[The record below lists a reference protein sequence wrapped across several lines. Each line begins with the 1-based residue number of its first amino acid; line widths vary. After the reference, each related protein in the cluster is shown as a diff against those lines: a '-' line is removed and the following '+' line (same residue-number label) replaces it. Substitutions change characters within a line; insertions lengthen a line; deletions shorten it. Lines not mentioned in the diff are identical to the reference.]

1 MSLNIVNRN
10 RKCEQIKHHQFLNQM
25 FSIATAQQH
34 PGTRMWWSWQ
44 CCCWIQW
51 LGSFVTTHAPPWP
64 PWTSL
69 VVHGHNEL
77 LNDLHEPNVLL
88 HDNLRLRELGR
99 IGETPCHW
107 TSCYDTSARPAT
119 RLGGG
124 VCLWHGAH
132 VEDLLPQK
140 SWKSAHGGGGG
151 KFKALLLSSSG
162 DFPENPRHYSS
173 PPPVIFRKWIPQI
186 TSVKVSLPEAGS
198 ECRKWIPQITS
209 VKVSIP
215 ELEVGIEKREVL
227 NMSTIPTCRSRG
239 QSILLCTYQASCPLL
254 DRNGLQKC
262 KFIPPEVEV
271 GTSITI

>member
-1 MSLNIVNRN
+1 MILKWNFVSLSLNIVNRN

-25 FSIATAQQH
+25 FRIATAQQH
-34 PGTRMWWSWQ
+34 PGTRMWQ

-51 LGSFVTTHAPPWP
+51 LVSSVTTHAPPWP
-64 PWTSL
+64 PWISL

-107 TSCYDTSARPAT
+107 
-119 RLGGG
+119 
-124 VCLWHGAH
+124 
-132 VEDLLPQK
+132 
-140 SWKSAHGGGGG
+140 
-151 KFKALLLSSSG
+151 KFKALLLRSSD

-186 TSVKVSLPEAGS
+186 TSVKVSLPASGS

-209 VKVSIP
+209 LKVSIP
-215 ELEVGIEKREVL
+215 ELEEGIEKREVL
-227 NMSTIPTCRSRG
+227 NMSNGFKNNCKIENYFN
-239 QSILLCTYQASCPLL
+239 QLV
-254 DRNGLQKC
+254 RNSMAVDL
-262 KFIPPEVEV
+262 I
-271 GTSITI
+271 